1 MSNHQAYLPYM
12 TNSLAIR
19 QEIQRFESVHP
30 SIYAIYDLI
39 ELVPDPLLAQQI
51 REHVVCIEDS
61 FVNSQE
67 WTLSR
72 TVPDIRLGIVG
83 SLSSGKS
90 ALVHRYL
97 TGSYMQEESPEGG
110 RFKKEIVVDGQSY
123 LLLIR
128 DEGGPPELQFTSWV
142 DAVIFVFSLENETS
156 FNAIYN
162 YYAKMAQYRNIQ
174 DIPLILVGTQDAIS
188 ESNPRVIDDSR
199 ARKLAN
205 DLKRCAYYET
215 CATYGLNVERVF
227 QDACQKICQGRV
239 GSRPTTPN
247 HFVPRPYPGYVPSP
261 TNGYVPQGVNVIPG
275 PPHSPG
281 SNSYHQAHSPAH
293 VVPHQNSFIN
303 KEPRHSQSATS
314 VIINPVAVED
324 FRTRIQG
331 VATERIQGVL
341 GNRSD
346 SAPTSGVQ
354 GVIHAIT
361 SRNEHINQDKSE
373 RTERSERS
381 TMNSSGSGS
390 GSEGNS
396 KFIIPGSGENKENRG
411 ELPTP
416 SSTPTSVRKN
426 RRRSNLF
433 TPSGKVKTEEKRVVG
448 AGEVG
453 SGRSIP
459 IRQGYLYKKSSKSFS
474 KEWKKK
480 YVTLCEDGRITYHP
494 TLHDYMENIHGK
506 EIPLQYV
513 TVKVPGQAPRGSA
526 VRTVPTM
533 GNGVSNG
540 HLNNGVSNGEKVT
553 LTGYEV
559 LREASGGEEA
569 AGDGKH
575 SGDTPNVKKR
585 HRRMKSTGVKGGH
598 GGDADEETYELQIVS
613 LDNKMW
619 HFEAGSAEDRDEWV
633 QAIEQQILNSLQGNE
648 SSKSKGT
655 AGALLVDQA
664 SVTRLKSDVRGNS
677 RCVDC
682 DSPNPDWASLNLGVL
697 VCIECSGIH
706 RNLGSHISRV
716 RSLDLDEW
724 PPGHIA
730 VMTSLG
736 NYIANSVWE
745 ARTPPSHRKPGPES
759 SREDKE
765 RYIQAKYDRK
775 EWIAPLPTPQSPAQS
790 LVDSICRCDMAE
802 VSLAL
807 SHCKQEDVN
816 STVSPR
822 DARTPLHLAAALGN
836 LPIAQLLIWANANV
850 LATDHEGR
858 TCVSHARSSGAMD
871 VVSLLLTA
879 GCPDVGSGGTL
890 PRRRGSGSV
899 HGRSKEIA
907 SSVL

>member
-1 MSNHQAYLPYM
+1 MANHQNYLPYM

-72 TVPDIRLGIVG
+72 NVPEIRLGIVG

-110 RFKKEIVVDGQSY
+110 RFKKEVVVDGQSF

-128 DEGGPPELQFTSWV
+128 DEGGPPELQFTAWV

-162 YYAKMAQYRNIQ
+162 YYAKMAQFRNIQ
-174 DIPLILVGTQDAIS
+174 EIPIILVGTQDSIN
-188 ESNPRVIDDSR
+188 ESTPRVIDDSR

-227 QDACQKICQGRV
+227 QDACQKICIGR
-239 GSRPTTPN
+239 GGSSRPTTPN
-247 HFVPRPYPGYVPSP
+247 HFVPRPYPGYVASP
-261 TNGYVPQGVNVIPG
+261 TNTNGYSNTAMVTTG

-281 SNSYHQAHSPAH
+281 SGGYHQVPSPAH
-293 VVPHQNSFIN
+293 LAPHQNTFG
-303 KEPRHSQSATS
+303 KEAARHSQSTTS

-324 FRTRIQG
+324 FRTRVQG
-331 VATERIQGVL
+331 VASERIQGGL
-341 GNRSD
+341 G
-346 SAPTSGVQ
+346 
-354 GVIHAIT
+354 GVIQAMT
-361 SRNEHINQDKSE
+361 GASLEK
-373 RTERSERS
+373 TERSERN

-396 KFIIPGSGENKENRG
+396 KFLMPHNGENKENRG

-433 TPSGKVKTEEKRVVG
+433 TPSGKGKTEEKKSG
-448 AGEVG
+448 ASNSAKEAEEVG

-459 IRQGYLYKKSSKSFS
+459 IRQGYLYKKSSKSL
-474 KEWKKK
+474 KKDWKKK
-480 YVTLCEDGRITYHP
+480 YVTLCDDGRLTYHP
-494 TLHDYMENIHGK
+494 TLHDYMVNVHGK
-506 EIPLQYV
+506 EISLQYV

-533 GNGVSNG
+533 GNGLSNG
-540 HLNNGVSNGEKVT
+540 HSNGGGAGDKVT
-553 LTGYEV
+553 LTGYEA
-559 LREASGGEEA
+559 LKETSGGEEPPTE
-569 AGDGKH
+569 GKH

-585 HRRMKSTGVKGGH
+585 HHRRIKSAGVKGGV
-598 GGDADEETYELQIVS
+598 DAEEDAFEFVIVS
-613 LDNKMW
+613 LDNKQW
-619 HFEAGSAEDRDEWV
+619 QFEAGSAEDRDEWV
-633 QAIEQQILNSLQGNE
+633 QAIEQQILYSLQGNE
-648 SSKSKGT
+648 SSKSKATSG
-655 AGALLVDQA
+655 LSDQA
-664 SVTRLKSDVRGNS
+664 TITRLKSDIRGNT

-682 DSPNPDWASLNLGVL
+682 DSLNPDWASLNLGVL

-724 PPGHIA
+724 PPGHVA
-730 VMTSLG
+730 VMTGLG
-736 NYIANSVWE
+736 NYIANSIWE
-745 ARTPPSHRKPGPES
+745 DRVPPGHRKPGPDS
-759 SREDKE
+759 SREEKE
-765 RYIQAKYDRK
+765 RYIKSKYERK
-775 EWIAPLPTPQSPAQS
+775 DWLRALSGPQSPAQF
-790 LVDSICRCDMAE
+790 LVDAICRCDMAE

-807 SHCKQEDVN
+807 AHCAQEEVN
-816 STVSPR
+816 TTVSPR

-836 LPIAQLLIWANANV
+836 LPITQLLIWCNSDVTAA
-850 LATDHEGR
+850 DHDGR

-871 VVSLLLTA
+871 VVSLLLAA
-879 GCPDVGSGGTL
+879 GCPDPSSGGTL
-890 PRRRGSGSV
+890 PRRRGSGP
-899 HGRSKEIA
+899 GRSKEIA